1 VRLVVL
7 GGTGA
12 VGAHVVRQALER
24 GHAVVAASRHGKA
37 PTSATGRVVDLR
49 TGEGL
54 RKALNRDD
62 VVIDVTNVQV
72 TRAKPAI
79 EAFTGMASQV
89 VIAADA
95 ARVARVVV
103 LSIVGIDDV
112 PLGYY
117 RGKLAQEA
125 AYRLATTPVTVL
137 RATQFHEFV
146 GQVLPSMTKGGI
158 AFVPRSVIQPVAAAD
173 VATALLD
180 AAEGP
185 YVERAEDIGG
195 PEIHPLP
202 DLAQRWVDAHGGSP
216 RVMATWLPGRAASRM
231 ANGGLLLTSGRT
243 TTLTFD
249 EWLRSPRST

>member
-1 VRLVVL
+1 VRIVVL
-7 GGTGA
+7 GATGA
-12 VGAHVVRQALER
+12 VGSHVVRHATQR
-24 GHAVVAASRHGKA
+24 GHAVVAASRHGEA
-37 PTSATGRVVDLR
+37 PTPATGRVVDLR

-54 RKALNRDD
+54 RRALQRDD
-62 VVIDVTNVQV
+62 VVIDVSNVHA

-79 EAFTGMASQV
+79 EAFTAMANQV
-89 VIAADA
+89 TLAADA
-95 ARVARVVV
+95 AGVARIVV

-117 RGKLAQEA
+117 RGKRAQEA
-125 AYRLATTPVTVL
+125 TYRLAKTSVTVL
-137 RATQFHEFV
+137 RSTQFHEFI
-146 GQVLPSMTKGGI
+146 GQVLPSMTKAGI
-158 AFVPRSVIQPVAAAD
+158 AFVPRSMIQPVAAAD

-180 AAEGP
+180 AAEAP

-202 DLAQRWVDAHGGSP
+202 DLAQRWVDAHGGAP

-249 EWLRSPRST
+249 EWLRNPRST

>member
-1 VRLVVL
+1 MRIVVL
-7 GGTGA
+7 GGTGV
-12 VGAHVVRQALER
+12 VGSHVVRQALER
-24 GHAVVAASRHGKA
+24 GHNVVVASRHGGA
-37 PTSATGRVVDLR
+37 PKGATGRAVDLR

-62 VVIDVTNVQV
+62 VVIDVTNVRA

-125 AYRLATTPVTVL
+125 AYRLATTPATVL
-137 RATQFHEFV
+137 RATQFHEFI
-146 GQVLPSMTKGGI
+146 GQVLPSMTKAGI
-158 AFVPRSVIQPVAAAD
+158 AFVPRSMIQPVAASD
-173 VATALLD
+173 VAAELLD

-185 YVERAEDIGG
+185 YAERAADLGG
-195 PEIHPLP
+195 PEVHALP
-202 DLAQRWVDAHGGSP
+202 DLAERWVVAHGGAP

-231 ANGGLLLTSGRT
+231 ANGGLLLKSGRT

-249 EWLRSPRST
+249 DWLAQRRR